1 MNKSKKELIQ
11 ENADLMR
18 IIAFY
23 LDDDVL
29 IEDRANILEKI
40 KRQKKINKILCMIC
54 YVIITLLLC
63 LSSFILGLGV

>member
-11 ENADLMR
+11 ENTDLMR

>member
-1 MNKSKKELIQ
+1 MNKSKKELNQ